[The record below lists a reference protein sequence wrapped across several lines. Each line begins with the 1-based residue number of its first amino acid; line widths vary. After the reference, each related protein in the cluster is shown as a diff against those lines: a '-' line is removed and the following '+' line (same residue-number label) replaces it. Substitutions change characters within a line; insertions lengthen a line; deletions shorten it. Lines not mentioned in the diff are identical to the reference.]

1 MLRIVFSLLAMAMLA
16 ACGAA
21 EPKWA
26 SDEAVTNAVYKHRGP
41 TTLTLFTVISNSS
54 GAGAH
59 ASLMVNGSQR
69 VLFDPAGSWHH
80 PNLPERNDVHYGIT
94 DLAVD
99 FYIDYH
105 SRVTYHTLR
114 QDIVVSPEVAEMAMR
129 AVQAYGAVPKAM
141 CARSVGEILRG
152 LPGFESMPNT
162 LFPKALSEAFGAL
175 PGVTEERFYD
185 DDPEDNGQILV
196 VGI

>member
-1 MLRIVFSLLAMAMLA
+1 MFRIVFTVLALATLA

-26 SDEAVTNAVYKHRGP
+26 TDEAVANSTYIHNGP
-41 TTLTLFTVISNSS
+41 TTLTLFTVISNNS
-54 GAGAH
+54 GSGAH
-59 ASLMVNGSQR
+59 AALMVNGSQR
-69 VLFDPAGSWHH
+69 VLFDPAGTWHH
-80 PNLPERNDVHYGIT
+80 PHLPERNDVHYGIT
-94 DLAVD
+94 DPAVA

-105 SRVTYHTLR
+105 SRITYHTLR
-114 QDIVVSPEVAEMAMR
+114 QDIVVSAEVAEQAIR

-162 LFPKALSEAFGAL
+162 LFPKNLSDAFGAL
-175 PGVTEERFYD
+175 PGVTQERFYD
-185 DDPEDNGQILV
+185 DDPEENGYILTTD
-196 VGI
+196 I